1 LHSVR
6 TPYSSSLLTLP
17 EEPVPE
23 VGAGLGFVPTGGADW
38 VGAGAGADGAG
49 EGTAEGADV
58 GAALLEA
65 LGEADASSLEESSL
79 VSAQIATPA
88 TRITTTTAAM
98 MPMISP
104 VFDFCSGCPPY
115 GAPGNWPCG

>member
-1 LHSVR
+1 ML
-6 TPYSSSLLTLP
+6 
-17 EEPVPE
+17 
-23 VGAGLGFVPTGGADW
+23 TGGADW

-88 TRITTTTAAM
+88 IRMTTRTAAM
-98 MPMISP
+98 MPMMRP
-104 VFDFCSGCPPY
+104 VFFFSGTPPY
-115 GAPGNWPCG
+115 GAPWN

>member
-1 LHSVR
+1 M
-6 TPYSSSLLTLP
+6 
-17 EEPVPE
+17 
-23 VGAGLGFVPTGGADW
+23 PTGGADW
-38 VGAGAGADGAG
+38 VGAGAGATGADGLGSA
-49 EGTAEGADV
+49 EGTDV
-58 GAALLEA
+58 GAALVGA

-104 VFDFCSGCPPY
+104 VFDFCSGCPP
-115 GAPGNWPCG
+115 